1 MTFLGFF
8 KSIVSIFG
16 SGGAFVIA
24 LVVLLV
30 GLGVYKFVK
39 DWLPW

>member
-1 MTFLGFF
+1 MTFLDFF
-8 KSIVSIFG
+8 KIVFDSFG
-16 SGGAFVIA
+16 SGGALVIA
-24 LVVLLV
+24 LVVFLI

>member
-1 MTFLGFF
+1 MNFLDFF
-8 KSIVSIFG
+8 KAIVNSWG
-16 SGGAFVIA
+16 SGGVVVISFVVFLI
-24 LVVLLV
+24 

>member
-1 MTFLGFF
+1 MNFLDFF
-8 KSIVSIFG
+8 KSIVSLWGNAGVIVI
-16 SGGAFVIA
+16 AFVVFLI
-24 LVVLLV
+24 